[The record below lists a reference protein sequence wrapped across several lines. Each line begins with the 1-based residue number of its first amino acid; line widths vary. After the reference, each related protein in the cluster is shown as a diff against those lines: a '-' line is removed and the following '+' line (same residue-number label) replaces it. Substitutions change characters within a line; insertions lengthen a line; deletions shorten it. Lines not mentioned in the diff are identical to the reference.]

1 MAITAASVI
10 RGPGEMAAMVVQVT
24 KIIFT
29 RPFQFREFIEQ
40 AWFITSVTLMPT
52 ILVSIPFGAVIS
64 LQVGNLTGQLGAQSF
79 AGATAVLAVVR
90 EAAPIAAALIIAGAA
105 GSAICSDM
113 GARKIREEIDAM
125 EVLGVDPLERL
136 VAPRVVATT
145 FVALMIN
152 GIVISAGIGGGYFF
166 TVIVQG
172 GSAGAFLSSFTALA
186 TLPGPLH
193 RDGQGGRLRL
203 AGRDRR
209 RLQGPQRRRRTER
222 RRPRGQRGRDRGV
235 HAAVLPQRDHHRHLL
250 PSHPT
255 PGALMANISSR
266 SRSGHRARRAAPSR
280 GTATS
285 CCSTSRRCCWVPRA
299 IKRYPRE
306 ITNTL
311 AEVTFGAG
319 GLTLIAGT
327 VGVIAFLAF
336 FAGTEVGIQGYA
348 SLSQLGVAKFS
359 AFISAYF
366 NTREVAPLVSAI
378 ALAATVGCG
387 YTARLGA
394 MRISEEI
401 DALEVMGIPSLPFLV
416 TTRMI
421 AAFVAVIPLYVV
433 ALCASY
439 LSPRLIVTLIYGQSP
454 GTYDHYFIQFLPP
467 IDMLW
472 SFGKLLFLAAAV
484 ILIHCYYGYTASGGP
499 AGVGQ
504 AVGRAIRTSIVTI
517 VVADFFLSFAI
528 WGSTTTVRITG

>member
-1 MAITAASVI
+1 MATL
-10 RGPGEMAAMVVQVT
+10 
-24 KIIFT
+24 
-29 RPFQFREFIEQ
+29 
-40 AWFITSVTLMPT
+40 TS
-52 ILVSIPFGAVIS
+52 IGSS
-64 LQVGNLTGQLGAQSF
+64 L
-79 AGATAVLAVVR
+79 
-90 EAAPIAAALIIAGAA
+90 
-105 GSAICSDM
+105 
-113 GARKIREEIDAM
+113 
-125 EVLGVDPLERL
+125 
-136 VAPRVVATT
+136 
-145 FVALMIN
+145 
-152 GIVISAGIGGGYFF
+152 
-166 TVIVQG
+166 VQG
-172 GSAGAFLSSFTALA
+172 RRDSIEHYGDQLLFYAKALA
-186 TLPGPLH
+186 WT
-193 RDGQGGRLRL
+193 
-203 AGRDRR
+203 
-209 RLQGPQRRRRTER
+209 
-222 RRPRGQRGRDRGV
+222 
-235 HAAVLPQRDHHRHLL
+235 
-250 PSHPT
+250 
-255 PGALMANISSR
+255 
-266 SRSGHRARRAAPSR
+266 
-280 GTATS
+280 
-285 CCSTSRRCCWVPRA
+285 PRA
-299 IKRYPRE
+299 IRRYKRE
-306 ITNTL
+306 ILNTL

-348 SLSQLGVAKFS
+348 SLSQIGVAKFS

-366 NTREVAPLVSAI
+366 NTREVAPLVASI

-401 DALEVMGIPSLPFLV
+401 DALEVMGVPSLPYLV

-472 SFGKLLFLAAAV
+472 SFGKLLFLAATI

-499 AGVGQ
+499 AGVGR
-504 AVGRAIRTSIVTI
+504 AVGQAIRTSIVTV